1 MELDGKVCVVTGGS
15 RGIGRSICLEMAK
28 AGAAVVVNYCSNE
41 NAAMDVA
48 SEIERFGHPSLA
60 YKADIADFAQAQRM
74 MEDVHKKFGRIDILV
89 NNAGIARDMLLLI
102 MSEKDWGDVI
112 ATNLTGIYN
121 TTKNVA
127 RYMIKQ
133 RWGRIINISSVVGI
147 YGNAGQ
153 ANYAAAK
160 AGIIGFT
167 KALAKEL
174 GSRGITVNAIAP
186 GFIKTDMTS
195 PIIEKNAAIEE
206 KIPLRRLGTPE
217 DVAYMAVFLASARAD
232 YITGQIIGI
241 DGGFTL

>member
-48 SEIERFGHPSLA
+48 SEIESLGQPSLA

-74 MEDVHKKFGRIDILV
+74 MEDVHKRFGRIDILV

-195 PIIEKNAAIEE
+195 PIIEKNAAIED